1 MSEAY
6 VLPIATA
13 QLIRDY
19 MEWHV
24 ENGRGSLPVMLD
36 RRGLGYLQDQHEPGI
51 GIPPVEET
59 YSEDGRV
66 YLRAVF

>member
-19 MEWHV
+19 MDWRV
-24 ENGRGSLPVMLD
+24 ENGRS
-36 RRGLGYLQDQHEPGI
+36 YEKTKGI
-51 GIPPVEET
+51 K
-59 YSEDGRV
+59 
-66 YLRAVF
+66 

>member
-19 MEWHV
+19 MDWHV

-36 RRGLGYLQDQHEPGI
+36 RRGLGYLKGQHEPGI

-59 YSEDGRV
+59 YSEGGRV